1 MKKKE
6 MRLQF
11 NDADLKDNLENLASD
26 MDVSLNFLVNMI
38 CSSVFSDD
46 DKRNLNLMIEL
57 VDLKRKSL
65 SS

>member
-38 CSSVFSDD
+38 CSSVFSED

-57 VDLKRKSL
+57 VDLKRKAPTQ
-65 SS
+65 